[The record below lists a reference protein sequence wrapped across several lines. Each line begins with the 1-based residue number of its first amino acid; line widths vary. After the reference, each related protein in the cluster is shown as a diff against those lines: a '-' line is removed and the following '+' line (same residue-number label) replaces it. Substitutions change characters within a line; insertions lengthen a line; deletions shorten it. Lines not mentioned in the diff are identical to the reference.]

1 MFPGGASMECW
12 LKSNAAIA
20 FLVWEPIAFGP
31 IKLKWTENTS
41 AQLQGLCVLHEWY
54 WCLQQNVRLPNMKQL
69 KTLYHHEM
77 CLHASS
83 RLLQFHGLWFFL
95 SRDPS
100 KGEEKTHE
108 KPQPSGQVSHPFVRS
123 LTLVVDLQRW
133 CASKTIW
140 GGNSRAPG
148 WDKQKRLWWS
158 YMFVCFFL
166 IWTLLYNLPC
176 IIGNC
181 GDKSCYTVR
190 STALQSI
197 FTHQWNSS
205 RVSQL
210 DMFCW
215 VGSWCVWGRTKFGL
229 VTSCWSTPVCV

>member
-158 YMFVCFFL
+158 YMFVCFFWYEL
-166 IWTLLYNLPC
+166 CFTIYLVSLETVATSPATPWDQLHCRVFSPINGIAQEFRNWTCFVGLAVGVFGDGLNL
-176 IIGNC
+176 G
-181 GDKSCYTVR
+181 
-190 STALQSI
+190 
-197 FTHQWNSS
+197 
-205 RVSQL
+205 
-210 DMFCW
+210 
-215 VGSWCVWGRTKFGL
+215 
-229 VTSCWSTPVCV
+229 